1 MDILARKGARGSEPR
16 GKRAAIV
23 EALGR
28 DGLGVSAVAR
38 QFGVTHGYVSQIAK
52 DSAVAV
58 EVLRTT
64 TTQGFINKSNHARD
78 LILDRMMQS
87 EVIEKASLNQL
98 AVAYGILTDK
108 NLLLEGKATVIFGND
123 MRRDLNS
130 LAAEALAEARRRGV
144 TIDVTATEVDSE

>member
-1 MDILARKGARGSEPR
+1 MAGRPR
-16 GKRAAIV
+16 DDSKRAAIIS
-23 EALGR
+23 AIGR
-28 DGLGVSAVAR
+28 DGMGISAVAR
-38 QFGVTHGYVSQIAK
+38 QFGVSHAYVSK
-52 DSAVAV
+52 LSKESSVAV

-78 LILDRMMQS
+78 LILDRMVQPD
-87 EVIEKASLNQL
+87 VIEKASLNQL

-144 TIDVTATEVDSE
+144 TIDVTATEVDGE